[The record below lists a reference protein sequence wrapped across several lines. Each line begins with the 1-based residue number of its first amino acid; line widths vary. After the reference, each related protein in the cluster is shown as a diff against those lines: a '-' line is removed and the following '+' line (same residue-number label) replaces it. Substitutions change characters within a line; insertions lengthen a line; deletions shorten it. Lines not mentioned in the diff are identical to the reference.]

1 MARDIKTTPVVRGQ
15 DAVRFYKELEA
26 SRNQVA
32 DKAVLER
39 IEASV
44 KYIQSL
50 RVRSI

>member
-15 DAVRFYKELEA
+15 DAIRFYKELEA

-32 DKAVLER
+32 DKVELER

-44 KYIQSL
+44 NMNC
-50 RVRSI
+50 